1 MTNELTSAALR
12 RLAAWCTAVEVFR
25 DRASAEREALQ
36 TPLLAATG
44 LSPAGLDAG
53 LEAVLGGVREPA
65 ARRVFDAARGRRA
78 PSEPVLVVLAGNL
91 PALVVQP
98 LLPIVALGR
107 PAILKPA
114 SSEPAFT
121 PAFVEVL
128 VRHDPSL
135 GEQLSV
141 ASWRGGD
148 EAVEAEVLARVG
160 TVLAYGDEVATT
172 SLARRAPGRTV
183 VYGPKTSVGIVTADA
198 GDLAAVAA
206 GLAREVALF
215 DQRGCLSVTTVFVEE
230 VVAVPL
236 AVALARAL
244 DELAV
249 RWPMGR
255 LEPASRGAIH
265 SLRST
270 ADLAGWFRP
279 ELPATVG
286 TVVVLPTG
294 QRFEPGPGGRT
305 VRVQPVASLEA
316 ALGGLEP
323 WRGKLQGAALAGARA
338 WALAP
343 ALEALGLSR
352 LAAAGELQA
361 VDDTW
366 FNGGVSP
373 LDVLADGA

>member
-1 MTNELTSAALR
+1 MANELAPAALR
-12 RLAAWCTAVEVFR
+12 RLEAWCATVEIFR
-25 DRASAEREALQ
+25 DRASAERQALEA
-36 TPLLAATG
+36 PLLAATG
-44 LSPAGLDAG
+44 LSAAGLDAG
-53 LEAVLGGVREPA
+53 LEAILGGVREPA
-65 ARRVFDAARGRRA
+65 ARRVFDAARERRA
-78 PSEPVLVVLAGNL
+78 PAEPVLVVLAGNL

-114 SSEPAFT
+114 SSEPVFT
-121 PAFVEVL
+121 PAFLSVL
-128 VRHDPSL
+128 ARLDPSL
-135 GEQLSV
+135 GDLLSV

-160 TVLAYGDEVATT
+160 TVLAYGDEAATT

-183 VYGPKTSVGIVTADA
+183 AYGPKTSVGIVTADA
-198 GDLAAVAA
+198 GDLTAVAA
-206 GLAREVALF
+206 GLARDVALF

-230 VVAVPL
+230 AVAVPL

-244 DELAV
+244 EESAV
-249 RWPMGR
+249 RWPLGH
-255 LEPASRGAIH
+255 LEPATRAAIH
-265 SLRST
+265 GLRST
-270 ADLAGWFRP
+270 ADLADWFRP
-279 ELPATVG
+279 ELPVTAG

-294 QRFEPGPGGRT
+294 QPFEPGPGGRT
-305 VRVQPVASLEA
+305 VRVQPVASVEA
-316 ALGGLEP
+316 ALGGLDP

-373 LDVLADGA
+373 LDVLASGA

>member
-1 MTNELTSAALR
+1 MTNELPPAAMR

-25 DRASAEREALQ
+25 DRASSEREALQ

-65 ARRVFDAARGRRA
+65 ARRVFLAARDRRL
-78 PSEPVLVVLAGNL
+78 PPEPVLVVLAGNL

-114 SSEPAFT
+114 SSEPVFT

-128 VRHDPSL
+128 ARHDPSL
-135 GEQLSV
+135 GELLSV
-141 ASWRGGD
+141 AAWRGGD
-148 EAVEAEVLARVG
+148 EVVEAEVLSRVG
-160 TVLAYGDEVATT
+160 TVLAYGNEEATT

-198 GDLAAVAA
+198 EDLAAVAA
-206 GLAREVALF
+206 GLARDVALF
-215 DQRGCLSVTTVFVEE
+215 DQRGCLSVSTVFVEQ
-230 VVAVPL
+230 VVAAPL

-249 RWPMGR
+249 RWPLGR
-255 LEPASRGAIH
+255 LEPATRAAIH

-279 ELPATVG
+279 ELPVTAG
-286 TVVVLPTG
+286 TVVVVPAG
-294 QRFEPGPGGRT
+294 QPFGPGPGGRT
-305 VRVQPVASLEA
+305 VCVQPVASVGA

-323 WRGKLQGAALAGARA
+323 WRGKLQGAALAGGRA
-338 WALAP
+338 WALGP

-352 LAAAGELQA
+352 LAAPGELQA

>member
-1 MTNELTSAALR
+1 MTNELSPAALR
-12 RLAAWCTAVEVFR
+12 RLAAWCAAVEAFR
-25 DRASAEREALQ
+25 DRASAEREALRA
-36 TPLLAATG
+36 PLLAATG

-65 ARRVFDAARGRRA
+65 ARRVFQAARERRA
-78 PSEPVLVVLAGNL
+78 PAEPVLVVLAGNL

-114 SSEPAFT
+114 SSEPVFT
-121 PAFVEVL
+121 LAFVSTL
-128 VRHDPSL
+128 ARHDPSL
-135 GEQLSV
+135 GELLSV

-160 TVLAYGDEVATT
+160 TVLAYGDEAATT

-183 VYGPKTSVGIVTADA
+183 VYGPKTSVGLVAADA

-206 GLAREVALF
+206 GLARDVALF
-215 DQRGCLSVTTVFVEE
+215 DQRGCLSVTTVFAEE
-230 VVAVPL
+230 AVAAPL
-236 AVALARAL
+236 AVALAQAL
-244 DELAV
+244 DDLAV
-249 RWPMGR
+249 RWPLGR
-255 LEPASRGAIH
+255 LEPATRAAIH

-279 ELPATVG
+279 ELSVTAG
-286 TVVVLPTG
+286 TVVVQPAG
-294 QRFEPGPGGRT
+294 QPFGPGPGGRT

-323 WRGKLQGAALAGARA
+323 WRGKLQGAALAGAGA

-373 LDVLADGA
+373 LDVLAGGA